1 MVSTTEIGCWM
12 PGPNCV
18 YKQQSTVTQ
27 SFLIAIQLRGEE
39 VADIQAMFNAT
50 RPWLLLIPVIKDNTS
65 NFLSAI
71 SFN

>member
-1 MVSTTEIGCWM
+1 MVSTTEIMATGCL
-12 PGPNCV
+12 GLAVFISNRAL
-18 YKQQSTVTQ
+18 YSII
-27 SFLIAIQLRGEE
+27 LIAIQLRGEE

-50 RPWLLLIPVIKDNTS
+50 KPWLLLIKDKTS